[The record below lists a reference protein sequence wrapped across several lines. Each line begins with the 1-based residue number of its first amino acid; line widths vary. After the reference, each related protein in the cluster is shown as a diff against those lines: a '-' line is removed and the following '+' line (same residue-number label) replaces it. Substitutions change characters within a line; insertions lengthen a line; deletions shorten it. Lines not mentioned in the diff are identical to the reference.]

1 MKVDLVEKIAPQVET
16 WEYLK
21 QLPPEMHGFHFK
33 EIGAAEGDKYHIFT
47 YENDVKHCKID
58 VYYHH
63 ETKEY
68 KLKVQIGLTDFCSV
82 EYISNDL
89 AELEK
94 KLAERLE
101 LLMEDLVEPKTER
114 LSCLVK
120 ETGVLDW
127 EYARELPETIAGFQL
142 FITPSD
148 PVRTINGSYVILDYS
163 NFAENSNFVIL
174 YNILREEFS
183 AEMKFHDIP
192 EITYDFDADS
202 LQELEKL
209 LKTKLIP
216 TLEGMQQRLEA
227 FEK

>member
-1 MKVDLVEKIAPQVET
+1 M
-16 WEYLK
+16 
-21 QLPPEMHGFHFK
+21 
-33 EIGAAEGDKYHIFT
+33 
-47 YENDVKHCKID
+47 
-58 VYYHH
+58 
-63 ETKEY
+63 
-68 KLKVQIGLTDFCSV
+68 
-82 EYISNDL
+82 
-89 AELEK
+89 
-94 KLAERLE
+94 
-101 LLMEDLVEPKTER
+101 
-114 LSCLVK
+114 
-120 ETGVLDW
+120 
-127 EYARELPETIAGFQL
+127 
-142 FITPSD
+142 
-148 PVRTINGSYVILDYS
+148 RTINGSYVILDYS